1 MQLQGKKI
9 FLRSVQP
16 SDADILYKWENDKS
30 YWQVSGTKKSFTKKE
45 IQDFISNQKDIYLD
59 KQLRLMICTSPLN
72 PLSRWRGEK
81 GTGVVRGEVVGCIDL
96 FNFNEPNLTAGI
108 GILIDKK
115 YRKKGYASDAL
126 SLLIKY
132 SFEILNLNQ
141 LHCNISEENKASIKL
156 FQKHKFK
163 IIEKKNG
170 LHSLQLNSSL
180 RGAK

>member
-30 YWQVSGTKKSFTKKE
+30 NWQVSGTKKPFTKKE
-45 IQDFISNQKDIYLD
+45 IQNFISNQKDIYLD
-59 KQLRLMICTSPLN
+59 KQLRLIIQQIPNPKSLILN
-72 PLSRWRGEK
+72 P
-81 GTGVVRGEVVGCIDL
+81 VGCIDL
-96 FNFNEPNLTAGI
+96 FHFDEKSLTAGI

-115 YRKKGYASDAL
+115 YRKNGYASDAL

-141 LHCNISEENKASIKL
+141 LHCNISEDNKASIKL

-163 IIEKKNG
+163 IADKKNG
-170 LHSLQLNSSL
+170 VHSFQLSTSL
-180 RGAK
+180 RGLRA

>member
-16 SDADILYKWENDKS
+16 SDADILYTWENDKS
-30 YWQVSGTKKSFTKKE
+30 NWQVSGTKKTYTKKE
-45 IQDFISNQKDIYLD
+45 IKDFISNQKDIYLD
-59 KQLRLMICTSPLN
+59 EQLRLIICINSPLK
-72 PLSRWRGEK
+72 K
-81 GTGVVRGEVVGCIDL
+81 GDKGVVGCIDL

-132 SFEILNLNQ
+132 SFEMLNLNQ

-163 IIEKKNG
+163 ITKKKNG
-170 LHSLQLNSSL
+170 LHSFQFA
-180 RGAK
+180 RH

>member
-1 MQLQGKKI
+1 MLFGKKI

-16 SDADILYKWENDKS
+16 SDADILYKWENDITN
-30 YWQVSGTKKSFTKKE
+30 WQVSGTKKPFTKKE

-59 KQLRLMICTSPLN
+59 KQLRLMICTSPLK
-72 PLSRWRGEK
+72 K
-81 GTGVVRGEVVGCIDL
+81 GDKGVVSVGCIDL
-96 FNFNEPNLTAGI
+96 FHFDEKNLTAGI

-115 YRKKGYASDAL
+115 HRKKGYASDTL

-141 LHCNISEENKASIKL
+141 LHCNISEENKASMKL

-163 IIEKKNG
+163 ITGTKKDTR
-170 LHSLQLNSSL
+170 LLQLGNH
-180 RGAK
+180 